1 MPLGASLIYWQL
13 LGSGAVPE
21 PPGHIQA
28 SPPLLVSEGHT
39 VSSG

>member
-1 MPLGASLIYWQL
+1 MRLSASLIYWQL